1 MCAPPG
7 KRSTFPPWWHR
18 KPERPGRLVLL
29 HSNGYQDVSAEPKPR
44 IYTVGHGNAPFEEI
58 ERLLL
63 LHGVATLVDVRSS
76 PYSKYS
82 PDFRKSVLAGY
93 AAAAGIGYRWMGDRL
108 GGIGTGSSS
117 TAPAGTGTPPPADT
131 ARLGALAEVI
141 ALNETGPVAL
151 LCAER
156 APEHCHRLTALAP
169 ELETLGCDVYHIL
182 PDGTAHR
189 HQPSLG
195 I

>member
-1 MCAPPG
+1 MCALPG

-29 HSNGYQDVSAEPKPR
+29 HSNGYQDVTAEPKPR

-93 AAAAGIGYRWMGDRL
+93 AAAAGLGYRWMGDRL
-108 GGIGTGSSS
+108 GGTGTGSLS
-117 TAPAGTGTPPPADT
+117 TAPAGTGTPAAGDA